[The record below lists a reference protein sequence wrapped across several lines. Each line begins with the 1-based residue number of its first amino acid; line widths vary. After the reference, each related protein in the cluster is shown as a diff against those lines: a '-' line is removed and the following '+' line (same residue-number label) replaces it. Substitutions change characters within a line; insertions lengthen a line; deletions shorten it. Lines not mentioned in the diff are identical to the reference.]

1 MLEGIGCKESFFWK
15 NDKKRRFC
23 SNFVRERYDSL
34 KGGEIVHFRQFLITA
49 LLVGAAMF
57 FPDNAFAEK
66 NEVRPQ
72 KGQAP
77 ASIPEH
83 ALVSEP
89 SSVPEPATVA
99 VPAKAEEA
107 QSLKKTIPEHAREN
121 QAQAKQIPAPNTP
134 NQNAVEKSL
143 PEQANG
149 NAKLVVKKAEK
160 VVQVNVPEQAE
171 AVQANHTV
179 EKLNPKNS
187 IQDTDSEV
195 KVEKVKPEKVDYIVY
210 LQDEDLDRSIS
221 ESVVQE
227 PQKDPASKE
236 EIPKVNQALNQT
248 QRSNGSGGQSN
259 DRVNHGINNLSLL
272 DKWFEWNHYFE
283 IKLVQPY
290 LSRQALMNTQWVN
303 APPSPPPQ
311 AAPLLTNVTRS

>member
-1 MLEGIGCKESFFWK
+1 
-15 NDKKRRFC
+15 
-23 SNFVRERYDSL
+23 
-34 KGGEIVHFRQFLITA
+34 VHFRQFLISA
-49 LLVGAAMF
+49 LMVGAAMF

-66 NEVRPQ
+66 NELRPQ

-77 ASIPEH
+77 VSIPEH
-83 ALVSEP
+83 ASK
-89 SSVPEPATVA
+89 PEPASITEPETIA
-99 VPAKAEEA
+99 VPAKAEGA
-107 QSLKKTIPEHAREN
+107 QSLNKSIPEHAREN
-121 QAQAKQIPAPNTP
+121 QAQAKQLPAQNTP
-134 NQNAVEKSL
+134 NQTDMEKSL

-149 NAKLVVKKAEK
+149 NAKSVVKKAEK

-179 EKLNPKNS
+179 EKLEPKNS
-187 IQDTDSEV
+187 IQDTDSEG
-195 KVEKVKPEKVDYIVY
+195 KVEKVKPEKVDNIVY
-210 LQDEDLDRSIS
+210 LQDEDLDITKS

-227 PQKDPASKE
+227 RQKDPASRE

-259 DRVNHGINNLSLL
+259 DRVNHGINNLSFL
-272 DKWFEWNHYFE
+272 DKWLEWNHYFE

-311 AAPLLTNVTRS
+311 AAPLLTVSPAAKSHGS

>member
-1 MLEGIGCKESFFWK
+1 M
-15 NDKKRRFC
+15 
-23 SNFVRERYDSL
+23 
-34 KGGEIVHFRQFLITA
+34 
-49 LLVGAAMF
+49 VGAAMF

-66 NEVRPQ
+66 NELRPQ

-83 ALVSEP
+83 TSIPQPASITEP
-89 SSVPEPATVA
+89 ETIA
-99 VPAKAEEA
+99 VPTKAEGA
-107 QSLKKTIPEHAREN
+107 QSLNKTIPEHAREN
-121 QAQAKQIPAPNTP
+121 QAQAKQLPAQNTP
-134 NQNAVEKSL
+134 NQTDLEKSL

-149 NAKLVVKKAEK
+149 NAKSVVKKAEK
-160 VVQVNVPEQAE
+160 VVQVNVPEHAE
-171 AVQANHTV
+171 AVQVNHTV
-179 EKLNPKNS
+179 EKVNPKNS
-187 IQDTDSEV
+187 IQDTDNEGI
-195 KVEKVKPEKVDYIVY
+195 VEKVKPVKVDNIVY
-210 LQDEDLDRSIS
+210 LQDEDLDITKS

-259 DRVNHGINNLSLL
+259 DRVNHGISSLSFL

-283 IKLVQPY
+283 IKLVQPN